1 MQKFIYRL
9 TMCRSKGYIQKQY
22 GKSFWKSF
30 REHSDAVFRQVAA
43 ELPDIGDSI
52 FPLIMPMR
60 RPMWRGIGLCVSWG
74 WMPGRRTI

>member
-52 FPLIMPMR
+52 FFL
-60 RPMWRGIGLCVSWG
+60 
-74 WMPGRRTI
+74 

>member
-43 ELPDIGDSI
+43 ELPDIGGQY
-52 FPLIMPMR
+52 FFL
-60 RPMWRGIGLCVSWG
+60 
-74 WMPGRRTI
+74 